1 MGRTNRV
8 YFGTIKKMSGKAE
21 DVTPDDYN
29 WFKLVVESKGV
40 YVKHCYE
47 MGKTHRLHMHII
59 FNARS
64 GLYLAP
70 FLKEGYHVHIKVAE
84 DVDTLLKYID
94 KQDDLRYRKLDNLT
108 LTNPNGCKDLSDY
121 SLGYVKKDSPNNVIY
136 DSD

>member
-1 MGRTNRV
+1 MGRTTRV
-8 YFGTIKKMSGKAE
+8 YFGTVKKMSGKAE
-21 DVTPDDYN
+21 DITPDDYN
-29 WFKLVVESKGV
+29 WFKLIVESKGI

-47 MGKTHRLHMHII
+47 MGKSHRLHMHII

-70 FLKEGYHVHIKVAE
+70 FLREGFHVHIKVAE

-94 KQDDLRYRKLDNLT
+94 KRDDLRDRKMNNATLQSPNEYKDN
-108 LTNPNGCKDLSDY
+108 SQE
-121 SLGYVKKDSPNNVIY
+121 SLGYVDI